1 MGGDMPAAVTYWTG
15 IWDPGREALSKEV
28 HALRAALS
36 PRSPVVSFSKGQRTA
51 LSPLDGVVRLSSD
64 RWLLLRALAAAIE
77 PLGRVTHVV
86 GELGP
91 WHLLRAVGR
100 RPILCT
106 VAIESPALD
115 ARMYDKVSLF
125 VAETET
131 LAAALMK
138 AGIAPER
145 VRVIHPGVDLSRFQP
160 APLPPTRPLRMLF
173 ASSPADPAEISARG
187 IPLLVEAARRCP
199 DVRVTMLWR
208 NWGDLKAGVR
218 ALADLRLPPNVEVAH
233 GDVSDM
239 ARMYQATHATV
250 CLYARGFGKSCPQS
264 VIESLA
270 CGRPAL
276 VAEGSG
282 LATLIDESGAGVVVE
297 ASVEGVVRGMRQLGD
312 SIARYGEA
320 ARAAALAH
328 FDVDVFC
335 ARYRDLYDELS
346 QRPSQRSKVKGQ
358 MVKGQMAS

>member
-1 MGGDMPAAVTYWTG
+1 MPAAVTYWTG

-51 LSPLDGVVRLSSD
+51 LSPRDGVVRLSSD

-106 VAIESPALD
+106 VAIDSPALD

-125 VAETET
+125 VAQTDS

-138 AGIAPER
+138 AGIAADR
-145 VRVIHPGVDLSRFQP
+145 VRVVHPGVDLRRFQP
-160 APLPPTRPLRMLF
+160 APLPPMRPLRMLF
-173 ASSPADPAEISARG
+173 ASTPANPAEIAGRG

-199 DVRVTMLWR
+199 DVHVTLLWR
-208 NWGDLKAGVR
+208 QWGDLQAGMR
-218 ALADLRLPPNVEVAH
+218 ALEDLRLPPNVEVTH
-233 GDVSDM
+233 QDVTDM
-239 ARMYQATHATV
+239 VGMYHATHATV

-264 VIESLA
+264 VIEGLA

-276 VAEGSG
+276 VADSSG
-282 LATLIDESGAGVVVE
+282 IASVIDESGAGVVVE
-297 ASVEGVVRGMRQLGD
+297 ASVESVVRGMRQLGD

-320 ARAAALAH
+320 ARTAALTH
-328 FDVDVFC
+328 FDVETFC
-335 ARYRDLYDELS
+335 ARYRELYAQLIV
-346 QRPSQRSKVKGQ
+346 Q
-358 MVKGQMAS
+358 

>member
-1 MGGDMPAAVTYWTG
+1 MGGDVPAAVTYWTG
-15 IWDPGREALSKEV
+15 IWDPRREALSKEV
-28 HALRAALS
+28 HALRTALS
-36 PRSPVVSFSKGQRTA
+36 PGSPVVSFSKGQRTA
-51 LSPLDGVVRLSSD
+51 LSPRDGVVRLSSN

-125 VAETET
+125 IAETDT
-131 LAAALMK
+131 LAAALTR

-145 VRVIHPGVDLSRFQP
+145 VRVVYPGVDLRRFQP
-160 APLPPTRPLRMLF
+160 SPLPPARPFRMLF
-173 ASSPADPAEISARG
+173 ASTPADPAEIPTRG

-199 DVRVTMLWR
+199 DVHVTLLWR
-208 NWGDLKAGVR
+208 QWGDLQAGMR
-218 ALADLRLPPNVEVAH
+218 ALASLHLPPNVEVAH
-233 GDVSDM
+233 RDVHDM
-239 ARMYQATHATV
+239 SSVYQAAHATV

-276 VAEGSG
+276 VADGSG
-282 LATLIDESGAGVVVE
+282 LATVIDQSGAGVVVE
-297 ASVEGVVRGMRQLGD
+297 ASVEGVMRGMRQLGD
-312 SIARYGEA
+312 SISRYGEA
-320 ARAAALAH
+320 ARAAALTH
-328 FDVDVFC
+328 FNVDVFC

-346 QRPSQRSKVKGQ
+346 QRSKVKSQ
-358 MVKGQMAS
+358 MVSAS